1 MTAILIP
8 RNEGIFS
15 IAAAELV
22 SFLKRITGKEIPVLT
37 EDDGKSDLLVLGSDA
52 VNDFSHRMIIEK
64 VIPGFKLRTGSDD
77 YHLLSAQWGRR
88 KLLFIAGAR
97 PRALLYGV
105 YYYLET
111 FGDCRY
117 FWDGDRVPRKKSLEM
132 SGIDISESPRFEYR
146 GLRYFA
152 HRSLNRFQAEHWD
165 FEEWKKEID
174 WILKKRLNTFMLRM
188 GLDDLFQQTFPEFVK
203 YPSWQVPE
211 SKPRSYDDRDLFWSL
226 EYRGELRRKI
236 LNYARERDLIHPED
250 VGTMTHWYSR
260 TPYDFLNHVKPEF
273 IPQATTAYNQE
284 TGLVWDIRK
293 DENLENYF
301 KLTRK
306 SIELHGKPALFHTIG
321 LAERRCYN
329 DRQSNHEMKLYTY
342 RRIISKLREEYPE
355 TPLMI
360 GTWDFCMYW
369 SCSEVQA
376 LVRELDPAN
385 TIIFDYTSDTSDEV
399 NNFTNWGVVN
409 KFPWMFGIFHAYESA
424 NGIRGNYD
432 IIARR
437 LPIAADDPMCKGF
450 FFWPENSHADTLML
464 EFFAAK
470 AWDPSE
476 CTLEAFLPEFC
487 AKRYGEKSEEMLEV
501 WRLASDAV
509 KNIGWCGPGDPV
521 KRPGSSHNV
530 LSTLIYGTGYIASDP
545 VMLGI
550 HSSQVK
556 HMSDAVKKLP
566 QLCRALA
573 AQTSG
578 AGEFIYRDIVD
589 LALMAIGRI
598 ESYGFSKLFLAM
610 ESWRN
615 GQTAGKEVIALLKQM
630 RSAAELEHKIV
641 SSHED
646 YSMFHSLKLL
656 QQKHETNPDFEK
668 TLKANG
674 ENSYCRAVIAEF
686 FPALYLPQLEFY
698 EGWVTDKIRS
708 GDRSPWEYP
717 SCFTDAIKEFQEYF
731 YNEDLETFAPD
742 IPGARKGLKRNLMRL
757 ADTIEKIITN
767 GTGK

>member
-1 MTAILIP
+1 MVTLLIP
-8 RNEGIFS
+8 RNDGIFA
-15 IAAAELV
+15 IAAAELS
-22 SFLKRITGKEIPVLT
+22 SFYKRITGKDLPVRT
-37 EDDGKSDLLVLGSDA
+37 EDDGKSDLIVLGSDA
-52 VNDFSHRMIIEK
+52 VNAFSHQMIIEK
-64 VIPGFKLRTGSDD
+64 VIPDFKLRTGSDD
-77 YHLLSAQWGRR
+77 YQLLSARKGKR

-105 YYYLET
+105 YHYLEK
-111 FGDCRY
+111 FADCHY
-117 FWDGDRVPRKKSLEM
+117 FWDGDVVPRKKSLELEE
-132 SGIDISESPRFEYR
+132 INVTESPRFEYR

-165 FEEWKKEID
+165 FDEWKKEID
-174 WILKKRLNTFMLRM
+174 WVLKKRLNTFMLRI

-236 LNYARERDLIHPED
+236 LAYARERDLIHPED

-273 IPQATTAYNQE
+273 IPQTTSAYNQE

-321 LAERRCYN
+321 LAERRCYE

-342 RRIISKLREEYPE
+342 RRIISKLREEYPD

-369 SCSEVQA
+369 KYHEVQD
-376 LVRELDPAN
+376 LINELDPAN
-385 TIIFDYTSDTSDEV
+385 TILFDYTSDTSDEV
-399 NNFTNWGVVN
+399 GNFTNWGVVN
-409 KFPWMFGIFHAYESA
+409 RFPWFFGIFHAYEPA

-432 IIARR
+432 ILARR
-437 LPIAADDPMCKGF
+437 IPIAAADPMCKGF

-470 AWDPSE
+470 AWDPAE

-487 AKRYGEKSEEMLEV
+487 AKRYGEEKETMLEI

-509 KNIGWCGPGDPV
+509 KNVGWKGPQDPV
-521 KRPGSSHNV
+521 KLPGTFNNI
-530 LSTLIYGTGYIASDP
+530 LSTFIYGTGYVTSDP
-545 VMLGI
+545 VMLGL
-550 HSSQVK
+550 HSNQIK
-556 HMSDAVKKLP
+556 HTGDTLQKLP
-566 QLCRALA
+566 ELCRTLA
-573 AQTSG
+573 GKTAG
-578 AGEFIYRDIVD
+578 AGEMIYRDIVD
-589 LALMAIGRI
+589 LALMAVARI
-598 ESYGFSKLFLAM
+598 QNYGFSKLVLAM

-615 GQTAGKEVIALLKQM
+615 GKTAGKNVLALLKQL
-630 RSAAELEHKIV
+630 RISAELQHKTA
-641 SSHED
+641 SAHED

-656 QQKHETNPDFEK
+656 RSKHETNPDFEK

-674 ENSYCRAVIAEF
+674 ENAYCRAVIAEF
-686 FPALYLPQLEFY
+686 FPALYLPQLDFY
-698 EGWVTDKIRS
+698 IGWVTDKIKAD
-708 GDRSPWEYP
+708 DRSAWEWP
-717 SCFTDAIKEFQEYF
+717 SCFGDAIKEFQEYF
-731 YNEDLETFAPD
+731 YSEALETFAPN
-742 IPGARKGLKRNLMRL
+742 IPKARKNLKRTLEQL
-757 ADTIEKIITN
+757 ADNIEKII
-767 GTGK
+767 K

>member
-1 MTAILIP
+1 MVTLLIP
-8 RNEGIFS
+8 RNDGIFAV
-15 IAAAELV
+15 AAAELC
-22 SFLKRITGKEIPVLT
+22 SYYTRITGKKLPVSL
-37 EDDGKSDLLVLGSDA
+37 EDDGKSDLIVLGSDA
-52 VNDFSHRMIIEK
+52 VNAFSHQMIIEK
-64 VIPGFKLRTGSDD
+64 VIPDFKLRTGSDD
-77 YHLLSAQWGRR
+77 YQLLSARKGKR
-88 KLLFIAGAR
+88 KLLFIAGGR

-105 YYYLET
+105 YHYLEK
-111 FGDCRY
+111 FADCHY
-117 FWDGDRVPRKKSLEM
+117 FWDGDVVPRKKSLELDE
-132 SGIDISESPRFEYR
+132 INVTESPRFEYR

-174 WILKKRLNTFMLRM
+174 WILKKRLNTFMLRI

-203 YPSWQVPE
+203 YPSWHVPE
-211 SKPRSYDDRDLFWSL
+211 STPRSYDDRDLFWSL

-236 LNYARERDLIHPED
+236 LAYARERDLIHPED

-273 IPQATTAYNQE
+273 IPQTTTAYNQE

-321 LAERRCYN
+321 LAERRCYE

-342 RRIISKLREEYPE
+342 RRIISKLREEYPD

-369 SCSEVQA
+369 KYHEVQE
-376 LVRELDPAN
+376 LVRELDPAR
-385 TIIFDYTSDTSDEV
+385 TFIFDYTSDTSDEV
-399 NNFTNWGVVN
+399 GNFTNWGVVN
-409 KFPWMFGIFHAYESA
+409 RFPWFFGIFHAFEPA

-432 IIARR
+432 ILARR
-437 LPIAADDPMCKGF
+437 IPIAAADPMCKGF

-470 AWDPSE
+470 AWNPAD

-487 AKRYGEKSEEMLEV
+487 AKRYGEEKETMLEV

-509 KNIGWCGPGDPV
+509 KSMGWDG
-521 KRPGSSHNV
+521 PGSSVKRIGNFHNV
-530 LSTLIYGTGYIASDP
+530 LSTLIYGYGFITSDP
-545 VMLGI
+545 VMLGV
-550 HSSQVK
+550 HSTQVK
-556 HMSDAVKKLP
+556 HLGEAVRNLP
-566 QLCRALA
+566 ALCRALA
-573 AQTSG
+573 QRKEG
-578 AGEFIYRDIVD
+578 AGELLYRDIID
-589 LALMAIGRI
+589 LALMAVSRI
-598 ESYGFSKLFLAM
+598 QSYGFSKLVLAM

-615 GQTAGKEVIALLKQM
+615 GKTAGDEVIGLLKQL
-630 RSAAELEHKIV
+630 RILGELEHKTA
-641 SSHED
+641 SAHED

-656 QQKHETNPDFEK
+656 NSKHETNPDFEK
-668 TLKANG
+668 TLKGNG
-674 ENSYCRAVIAEF
+674 ENGYCRAVIAEF

-698 EGWVTDKIRS
+698 AGWVIDKIKAD
-708 GDRSPWEYP
+708 DRTVWEWP
-717 SCFTDAIKEFQEYF
+717 PCFGDAIKEYQEHF
-731 YNEDLETFAPD
+731 YAEALEKFAPD
-742 IPGARKGLKRNLMRL
+742 IPKARKNLKRTLERL
-757 ADTIEKIITN
+757 ADNIEKII
-767 GTGK
+767 KY